1 MLFLAYVVR
10 HEKLYLCVHPFADLL
25 TFFAVG
31 ILTYISE
38 KLPMFGNVFEMVVT
52 IPVAVITLAL
62 HPHVCFAAV
71 AMAAVSIDIYYKV
84 YRVDTQPCICRL
96 LLHCLVTH

>member
-1 MLFLAYVVR
+1 MKTLNT
-10 HEKLYLCVHPFADLL
+10 CCNIFADL
-25 TFFAVG
+25 FDNQVG

-38 KLPMFGNVFEMVVT
+38 KIPMFGNVFEMVVT

-71 AMAAVSIDIYYKV
+71 AMAAVSLDHPI
-84 YRVDTQPCICRL
+84 
-96 LLHCLVTH
+96 